1 MAAPIRSA
9 ARDSSLIAVIGRLD
23 PATLRTLA
31 DAHPRGRSSPAFAL
45 LLDVD
50 TWRDADPDGL
60 RRTEASPGA
69 AVLRNA
75 GWRVTVVRHG
85 ESTAEAWQV
94 LLAGF
99 TTSART
105 SAALR

>member
-1 MAAPIRSA
+1 MGGQIRTA
-9 ARDSSLIAVIGRLD
+9 ARDSSLVAVLGHLD

-45 LLDVD
+45 LLDVE
-50 TWRDADPDGL
+50 TWRDPEIEGPPA
-60 RRTEASPGA
+60 EVAAAAS
-69 AVLRNA
+69 VLRNA
-75 GWRVTVVRHG
+75 GWRVTVVRCG
-85 ESTAEAWQV
+85 DTTPQAWQV

-99 TTSART
+99 ATSART